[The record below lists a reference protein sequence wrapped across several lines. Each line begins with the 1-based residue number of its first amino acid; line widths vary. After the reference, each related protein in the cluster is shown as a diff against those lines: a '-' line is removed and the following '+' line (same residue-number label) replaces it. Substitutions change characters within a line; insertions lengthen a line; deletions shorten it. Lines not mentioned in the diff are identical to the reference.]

1 MVLYRCALSR
11 LCVLIFGVGIYQIF
25 VPPVGTVV
33 LANLHLTLWW
43 GLAMTAIGLIYVI
56 RLLALSAEVDSGS
69 QGICPQ
75 FGSFV
80 KSLRAGGCCRVP
92 DP

>member
-1 MVLYRCALSR
+1 MPGHAIPVWFFIGALF
-11 LCVLIFGVGIYQIF
+11 LVYGVLIFGVGIYQIF

-56 RLLALSAEVDSGS
+56 RFWPS
-69 QGICPQ
+69 
-75 FGSFV
+75 
-80 KSLRAGGCCRVP
+80 RRR
-92 DP
+92 